1 MHSIN
6 AARSILLVTLWVGGL
21 LLPGQSASA
30 QYLHVGGG
38 STLSAP
44 ELYNGS
50 VNPSVGGQL
59 AIRAKYT
66 DLFQVYGGIAYGV
79 GASLEGGVSLR
90 PWQEQ
95 SLDPYVQVG
104 FGRYLASSN
113 NATSVIPIGVGFE
126 YRFNDRTGVFIEI
139 EHRWSAFEGPDREER
154 SWTPRIGISYRLNN
168 DNEKP
173 PPLPPLAVDSMAID
187 TLEAGR
193 FGGQR
198 FDPDRYPGMVLV
210 PDGMFIMGLTAEDPL
225 ALQNAGRK
233 HVTVNAFYID
243 EHEVTNADYQAFLN
257 DMPREQ
263 RDLYLPDSTIWAEVR
278 SQESWQTY
286 FRSPL
291 FEDYPVIGVTW
302 EQARDYC
309 QALNKRLPTEAE
321 WEYAARARH
330 LGRIYPWDGFDT
342 RTNDGLYLANYNPAR
357 GGYAAD
363 GFAFTS
369 PVDAFPANDWG
380 LYGMTGNVAEWVRDS
395 YTPSYEDISDF
406 NPYHKDEEEPR
417 RVVRGGSWTSSA
429 FYIGVAARDTQHKSE
444 PSATVGFR
452 CVREVSALEQ
462 DFRVPNGPVTPPAA
476 PVSSTGAG
484 GTPTGPAGGTQ

>member
-1 MHSIN
+1 MQAMN
-6 AARSILLVTLWVGGL
+6 AARHILTGTLVAVCLV
-21 LLPGQSASA
+21 LLPRAASA

-38 STLSAP
+38 STLEHDGLTS
-44 ELYNGS
+44 GS
-50 VNPSVGGQL
+50 LSPTMGGQIAL
-59 AIRAKYT
+59 RAKYT
-66 DLFQVYGGIAYGV
+66 DIFQVYGGVTYGT

-90 PWQEQ
+90 PWQGQ
-95 SLDPYVQVG
+95 TLDPYVQVG
-104 FGRYLASSN
+104 FGRYVASSQ
-113 NATSVIPIGVGFE
+113 NATSVIPIGLGFE
-126 YRFNDRTGVFIEI
+126 YRLNDRTGLFIEI
-139 EHRWSAFEGPDREER
+139 EHRWSAFEEPPRQER
-154 SWTPRIGISYRLNN
+154 AWTPRIGVSYRLN
-168 DNEKP
+168 DPKAERP
-173 PPLPPLAVDSMAID
+173 TLPPLAADSIAAD

-233 HVTVNAFYID
+233 HVTVNSLYVD
-243 EHEVTNADYQAFLN
+243 ETEVTNADYRAFLN

-263 RDLYLPDSTIWAEVR
+263 RDLFLPDSTIWAEVR
-278 SQESWQTY
+278 SQESWDTY

-309 QALNKRLPTEAE
+309 QSLEKRLPTEAE
-321 WEYAARARH
+321 WEYAARAGH

-342 RTNDGLYLANYNPAR
+342 RTDDGKYLVNYNPAR

-363 GFAFTS
+363 GFAFTA

-380 LYGMTGNVAEWVRDS
+380 LYGMTGNVAEWVRDA
-395 YTPSYEDISDF
+395 YTPSYDDISDF
-406 NPYHKDEEEPR
+406 NPFHKDEEQPLR
-417 RVVRGGSWTSSA
+417 IVRGGSWTSSA
-429 FYIGVAARDTQHKSE
+429 FYIGVAARDTQHKSQ

-452 CVREVSALEQ
+452 CVREVSVVEQ
-462 DFRVPNGPVTPPAA
+462 DFRVPNGPVTPPAPPPTTA
-476 PVSSTGAG
+476 AG
-484 GTPTGPAGGTQ
+484 SGN

>member
-1 MHSIN
+1 MVQLFMQAMN
-6 AARSILLVTLWVGGL
+6 TARYIVIGMLVAGGIA
-21 LLPGQSASA
+21 LLPRATSA

-38 STLSAP
+38 STLDHAG
-44 ELYNGS
+44 LTNGALS
-50 VNPSVGGQL
+50 PTVGGQIAL
-59 AIRAKYT
+59 RAKYT
-66 DLFQVYGGIAYGV
+66 DLFQVYGGVTYGT

-90 PWQEQ
+90 PWQGQ
-95 SLDPYVQVG
+95 TLDPYVQVG
-104 FGRYLASSN
+104 FGRYVASSN
-113 NATSVIPIGVGFE
+113 NATSVIPIGLGFE
-126 YRFNDRTGVFIEI
+126 YRLNDRTGLFLEI
-139 EHRWSAFEGPDREER
+139 EHRWSAFEEPPRQER
-154 SWTPRIGISYRLNN
+154 AWTPRIGVSYRLNDPKSKMPN
-168 DNEKP
+168 
-173 PPLPPLAVDSMAID
+173 LPPLAADSIATD

-243 EHEVTNADYQAFLN
+243 ETEVTNADYRVFLN

-263 RDLYLPDSTIWAEVR
+263 RDLFLPDSTIWAEVR
-278 SQESWQTY
+278 SQESWATY

-309 QALNKRLPTEAE
+309 QAHEKRLPTEAE
-321 WEYAARARH
+321 WEYAARAGH

-342 RTNDGLYLANYNPAR
+342 RTNDGRYLVNYNPAR

-380 LYGMTGNVAEWVRDS
+380 LHGMTGNVAEWVRDA
-395 YTPSYEDISDF
+395 YTPSYDDIADF
-406 NPYHKDEEEPR
+406 NPFHQDEEQPQR
-417 RVVRGGSWTSSA
+417 IVRGGSWTSSA
-429 FYIGVAARDTQHKSE
+429 FYIGVAARDTQHRSQ

-452 CVREVSALEQ
+452 CVREVSVLEQ
-462 DFRVPNGPVTPPAA
+462 DFRVPNDPVTPPTPPPATTAA
-476 PVSSTGAG
+476 GSGN
-484 GTPTGPAGGTQ
+484 